1 MSGFVDEPKVQR
13 VHPPN
18 PAPAMEPESADNY
31 LRKAA
36 QPANPH
42 PRDIL
47 MRELS
52 DYTETMIDE
61 LAIVR
66 EARALLTFCSREE
79 ADRLL
84 KFWRLAQ
91 IAAHRRL

>member
-1 MSGFVDEPKVQR
+1 MSGFIDEPKVQR
-13 VHPPN
+13 AERPN
-18 PAPAMEPESADNY
+18 PAPTMEKEDYFRPE
-31 LRKAA
+31 

-52 DYTETMIDE
+52 HYTETMIDE

>member
-1 MSGFVDEPKVQR
+1 MSGFADEPKVQR
-13 VHPPN
+13 VERPN
-18 PAPAMEPESADNY
+18 PAPTLDNCIGGVE
-31 LRKAA
+31 K
-36 QPANPH
+36 PANPH

-52 DYTETMIDE
+52 HYTEAMIDE

-79 ADRLL
+79 GERLL